1 MKLNKYIPVAALSL
15 MLLNSGCSD
24 SFLEKSPSDYIT
36 SGDLEEV
43 AKWNTNILM
52 GQALGTYSTTFAM
65 STGGVGGHDDFGQKA
80 VDIATDLMSG
90 DIFISR
96 FFLFRQL
103 ADLISNLI
111 SITKNFVY
119 FITTTIGFISR
130 TI

>member
-65 STGGVGGHDDFGQKA
+65 STGGVKGHDDFGQKA

-90 DIFISR
+90 DMVIMMKG
-96 FFLFRQL
+96 
-103 ADLISNLI
+103 N
-111 SITKNFVY
+111 
-119 FITTTIGFISR
+119 GW
-130 TI
+130 

>member
-24 SFLEKSPSDYIT
+24 SFWEKSPSDYIT

-65 STGGVGGHDDFGQKA
+65 STGDVTNPTGYKLRVFSSFYHPRHPIKRSIG
-80 VDIATDLMSG
+80 IASANTLDKG
-90 DIFISR
+90 
-96 FFLFRQL
+96 
-103 ADLISNLI
+103 
-111 SITKNFVY
+111 
-119 FITTTIGFISR
+119 
-130 TI
+130 